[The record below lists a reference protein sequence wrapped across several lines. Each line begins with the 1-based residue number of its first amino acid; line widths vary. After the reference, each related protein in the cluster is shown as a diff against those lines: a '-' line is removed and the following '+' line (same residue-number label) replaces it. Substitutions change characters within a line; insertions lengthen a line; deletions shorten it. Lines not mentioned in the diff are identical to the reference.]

1 MHGRHGTG
9 CAAPTTRPRRLT
21 SDDVSDSIANEHI
34 ARLLPI
40 RAGAGNPETSATRP
54 PSEFDDALPAFSADY
69 IEGEHL
75 LAGTGCRYT
84 GPATGPARV
93 DSSENC
99 YITRVLARYPRH
111 KRRFSGRVLVEPF
124 NTTYG
129 NDRDALW
136 LHTGSMLQ
144 AHGDAWIGISVRASS
159 SVALKRH
166 DPQRY
171 RDVDI
176 PSNDLAWSLLQ
187 AIGTL
192 IKLGGEHSPLAELPV
207 RQVYLGGY
215 SQSGVDTATFAA
227 AFGAGTR
234 TADGRTVFDGFFP
247 ACHAASMT
255 PIAAGGA
262 ELPRFEYAAMPAVG
276 IPVIEVQ
283 PQSDVEGFSFDQ
295 FVNPGSASIR
305 RDDSDTTA
313 DRFRLYEIGGAPH
326 AAKIAGCDGDGS
338 SFPVSAFVRGALL
351 QLFLWVEDGLIP
363 PRAPRIALAIDETV
377 AEAAVDQYGNAVGG
391 VPSPFLN
398 VPIARYEVHSTPG
411 PLCKLAGREVSLP
424 AQVLSER
431 YGDVD
436 TYLAEF
442 SASLDA
448 VIDAGFL
455 WAGDRAELLQAQR
468 LKARDAF
475 AVAASNTATST

>member
-1 MHGRHGTG
+1 M
-9 CAAPTTRPRRLT
+9 
-21 SDDVSDSIANEHI
+21 SDSIPNEHI

-40 RAGAGNPETSATRP
+40 PAGAGTPETSATRP

-69 IEGEHL
+69 VEDEHL
-75 LAGTGCRYT
+75 LAGTACSYA

-93 DSSENC
+93 DSSGHP
-99 YITRVLARYPRH
+99 YITRVLARYPRQQ
-111 KRRFSGRVLVEPF
+111 RRFSGRVLIEPF

-129 NDRDALW
+129 IDRDALW

-144 AHGDAWIGISVRASS
+144 SHGDAWIGISVRASS
-159 SVALKRH
+159 SVELKRH

-171 RDVDI
+171 RDVDV
-176 PSNDLAWSLLQ
+176 PSNDLAWSVLQ

-192 IKLGGEHSPLAELPV
+192 IKLGGEHSPLGDLPV
-207 RQVYLGGY
+207 RHVYLGGY

-227 AFGAGTR
+227 AFGARTR

-276 IPVIEVQ
+276 VPVIEVQ
-283 PQSDVEGFSFDQ
+283 PQCDVEGFSFEQ

-305 RDDSDTTA
+305 RDDSDTAA

-338 SFPVSAFVRGALL
+338 SFPVSAFVRAALL
-351 QLFLWVEDGLIP
+351 QLFHWAEDDLAP
-363 PRAPRIALAIDETV
+363 PRAPRIALAIDEAV
-377 AEAAVDQYGNAVGG
+377 AEAAVDRFGNAVGG

-411 PLCKLAGREVSLP
+411 PLCKLAGREVPLS
-424 AQVLSER
+424 AQVLGDR

-448 VIDAGFL
+448 IVQAGFL
-455 WAGDRAELLQAQR
+455 WAGDRAELLHAQT

-475 AVAASNTATST
+475 AVAATGTATST